1 MRKICK
7 VTVNDEPFLAN
18 CGDLLLDW
26 ALTSGI
32 DLPHDCRAGVCGA
45 CRVRLVEGRVFGG
58 QEQGDDMIHACQA
71 RIVSDIAIVTE
82 AVPDQVT
89 MSGQVIDIVR
99 LAPDVIGVDVELPK
113 PLPYLPGQFC
123 KVQYRGFPARSY
135 SPTYPL
141 EGRANDRLL
150 HFHIRRFPDG
160 IVSSELGRKIRIGH
174 RVKIT
179 GPYGSAFLRPNHSGS
194 IVLVASGTGFA
205 PMWSI
210 AVAAILESFSR
221 YTCTARCAVWRC
233 FPMSPSF
240 RPYRN
245 SRTYPPPFV
254 TDGQPIICQACRR
267 TMSSTRQARRP

>member
-58 QEQGDDMIHACQA
+58 QEPGDDMIHACQE

-89 MSGQVIDIVR
+89 MSGHVIDIVR

-113 PLPYLPGQFC
+113 PLPYLPRQFC
-123 KVQYRGFPARSY
+123 MFQYRDFPAR
-135 SPTYPL
+135 
-141 EGRANDRLL
+141 A
-150 HFHIRRFPDG
+150 
-160 IVSSELGRKIRIGH
+160 
-174 RVKIT
+174 
-179 GPYGSAFLRPNHSGS
+179 
-194 IVLVASGTGFA
+194 
-205 PMWSI
+205 
-210 AVAAILESFSR
+210 
-221 YTCTARCAVWRC
+221 
-233 FPMSPSF
+233 
-240 RPYRN
+240 
-245 SRTYPPPFV
+245 
-254 TDGQPIICQACRR
+254 
-267 TMSSTRQARRP
+267 STRTNPVQVRA

>member
-160 IVSSELGRKIRIGH
+160 IVSSELGRKIRE
-174 RVKIT
+174 K
-179 GPYGSAFLRPNHSGS
+179 S
-194 IVLVASGTGFA
+194 ASGTA
-205 PMWSI
+205 
-210 AVAAILESFSR
+210 
-221 YTCTARCAVWRC
+221 
-233 FPMSPSF
+233 
-240 RPYRN
+240 
-245 SRTYPPPFV
+245 
-254 TDGQPIICQACRR
+254 
-267 TMSSTRQARRP
+267 

>member
-1 MRKICK
+1 
-7 VTVNDEPFLAN
+7 
-18 CGDLLLDW
+18 
-26 ALTSGI
+26 
-32 DLPHDCRAGVCGA
+32 
-45 CRVRLVEGRVFGG
+45 VRLVEGRVFGG
-58 QEQGDDMIHACQA
+58 QESGDDMIHACQA
-71 RIVSDIAIVTE
+71 RIVSDIEIVTE

-174 RVKIT
+174 RVKLT
-179 GPYGSAFLRPNHSGS
+179 GPFGSAFLRPNHSGS
-194 IVLVASGTGFA
+194 IVLVASGT
-205 PMWSI
+205 
-210 AVAAILESFSR
+210 R
-221 YTCTARCAVWRC
+221 CTCTARCAVWRC

-245 SRTYPPPFV
+245 SRTYPPPFAA
-254 TDGQPIICQACRR
+254 DGQPITCQVCRR
-267 TMSSTRQARRP
+267 TMSSTPQARRP